1 MGFFLKLNLVSLL
14 YALIL
19 FLPLELMLNAYRI
32 SRLTTWDI
40 GNVNILIGCTTVFTL
55 ISGTILLFFL
65 TKNWMKVRKARFFTV
80 ILWVPY
86 FILFVYTFAS
96 LFPVIYGGDVPNP
109 GTGLLAIGAL
119 SVYPIYVIMINFS
132 GYLIEDKE
140 GC

>member
-1 MGFFLKLNLVSLL
+1 ML

-32 SRLTTWDI
+32 SRLTTWDKGI
-40 GNVNILIGCTTVFTL
+40 VNILIGCTTVVAL
-55 ISGTILLFFL
+55 IFGTILLFFL
-65 TKNWMKVRKARFFTV
+65 TKNWMKVHKARFFTV
-80 ILWVPY
+80 LLWVPY

-96 LFPVIYGGDVPNP
+96 LFPVTYGGDVPNP

-119 SVYPIYVIMINFS
+119 IVYPIYIIMINFS